1 MTEIFQ
7 TALKTAT
14 KMQTKNCN
22 IIIIIIILYDAIYR
36 QHISTQTQTAKKIS
50 INKHL
55 KNNTTANY

>member
-7 TALKTAT
+7 TVLKTAT

-22 IIIIIIILYDAIYR
+22 IIIIIILYYAIYR
-36 QHISTQTQTAKKIS
+36 KHTFTQTQTAKKTS

-55 KNNTTANY
+55 KNNTTAN